1 MPLTGTEPNLLKTN
15 DVPTLMVG
23 ELIFYHCISQKGLR
37 ALQEHNATLLLI
49 FRCVDQPS
57 VTGNG
62 KLISVFPSTKD
73 IENLEKVN
81 I

>member
-1 MPLTGTEPNLLKTN
+1 MIPDHIVFLHLFGNVKIAAS
-15 DVPTLMVG
+15 TL
-23 ELIFYHCISQKGLR
+23 EKNK
-37 ALQEHNATLLLI
+37 EHNTTLLLV

-62 KLISVFPSTKD
+62 KLISVSTSSKD
-73 IENLEKVN
+73 TENQDKVN

>member
-1 MPLTGTEPNLLKTN
+1 MIPDHIVFLHLFGNVKIAASTPEKNK
-15 DVPTLMVG
+15 
-23 ELIFYHCISQKGLR
+23 
-37 ALQEHNATLLLI
+37 EHHTTLLLV

-62 KLISVFPSTKD
+62 KLISVSASTKD
-73 IENLEKVN
+73 TENQEKVN

>member
-1 MPLTGTEPNLLKTN
+1 MKIAASTPEKN
-15 DVPTLMVG
+15 
-23 ELIFYHCISQKGLR
+23 
-37 ALQEHNATLLLI
+37 QEHNATLLLI